1 MSAQILDGK
10 KLAQSLKEQLKNEML
25 LLKEKY
31 QQVPSLVGII
41 VGEDPSACSY
51 TNSQKKIA
59 HEIGIEYELKLLP
72 LNISQQDLIAF
83 IEKLNQ
89 DKNVHGIMLHKPLP
103 KQLDYHCVSNY
114 ILPLKDVEGMNI
126 SNLGKMMLN
135 EMQLVPCTPAAVMEH
150 IKAIPIPLRGKEVVI
165 VGRSEIVG
173 KPLALLMLKESATVT
188 ICHTGTQDAGKL
200 VDHVKRADIVVA
212 AVGKAGFVKG
222 EWLKPGA
229 VVMDVGINQVEN
241 KIVGDV
247 DFESAKEKASFITP
261 VPGGVGPVT
270 VVMLMKNA
278 IESFKA
284 QIIS

>member
-1 MSAQILDGK
+1 M
-10 KLAQSLKEQLKNEML
+10 
-25 LLKEKY
+25 
-31 QQVPSLVGII
+31 

-51 TNSQKKIA
+51 TNAQKKVA
-59 HEIGIEYELKLLP
+59 QDIGISYELKVLP
-72 LNISQQDLIAF
+72 LKISQQELVSF
-83 IEKLNQ
+83 ISDLNQ
-89 DKNVHGIMLHKPLP
+89 DKKVQGIMLHKPLP
-103 KQLDYHCVSNY
+103 KHIDYRQVSDG

-135 EMQLVPCTPAAVMEH
+135 AMQLVPCTPAAVMEH
-150 IKAIPIPLRGKEVVI
+150 LKALKIPLRGKEVVI
-165 VGRSEIVG
+165 IGRSEIVG

-200 VDHVKRADIVVA
+200 VEHVKRADIVVA

-222 EWLKPGA
+222 EWLKSGA
-229 VVMDVGINQVEN
+229 IVIDVGINQVEN

-247 DFESAKEKASFITP
+247 DFESAQEKASFITP

-284 QIIS
+284 QNNF

>member
-126 SNLGKMMLN
+126 R
-135 EMQLVPCTPAAVMEH
+135 
-150 IKAIPIPLRGKEVVI
+150 RG
-165 VGRSEIVG
+165 
-173 KPLALLMLKESATVT
+173 
-188 ICHTGTQDAGKL
+188 
-200 VDHVKRADIVVA
+200 
-212 AVGKAGFVKG
+212 F
-222 EWLKPGA
+222 
-229 VVMDVGINQVEN
+229 
-241 KIVGDV
+241 
-247 DFESAKEKASFITP
+247 
-261 VPGGVGPVT
+261 
-270 VVMLMKNA
+270 
-278 IESFKA
+278 
-284 QIIS
+284 